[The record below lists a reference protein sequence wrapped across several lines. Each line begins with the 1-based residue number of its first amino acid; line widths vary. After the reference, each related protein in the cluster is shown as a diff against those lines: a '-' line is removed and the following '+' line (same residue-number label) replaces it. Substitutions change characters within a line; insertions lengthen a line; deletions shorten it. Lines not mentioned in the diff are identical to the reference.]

1 MPTYTMKNLETEE
14 VEDVILSFSERDE
27 MLASGKYE
35 QMLASPKL
43 VSSVQST
50 LSRTSGDWKN
60 LMTKIKKGSG
70 RGNTVND

>member
-14 VEDVILSFSERDE
+14 VKDVILSFSERDE

-35 QMLASPKL
+35 QMLATPKL

>member
-14 VEDVILSFSERDE
+14 VNDVILSFSERDE

>member
-1 MPTYTMKNLETEE
+1 MKNLETEE
-14 VEDVILSFSERDE
+14 VKDVILSFSERDE

-35 QMLASPKL
+35 QMLATPKL

>member
-14 VEDVILSFSERDE
+14 VNDVILSFSERDE

-60 LMTKIKKGSG
+60 LMTKIKKGTG

>member
-14 VEDVILSFSERDE
+14 VNDVILSFSERDE

-35 QMLASPKL
+35 QMLATPKL